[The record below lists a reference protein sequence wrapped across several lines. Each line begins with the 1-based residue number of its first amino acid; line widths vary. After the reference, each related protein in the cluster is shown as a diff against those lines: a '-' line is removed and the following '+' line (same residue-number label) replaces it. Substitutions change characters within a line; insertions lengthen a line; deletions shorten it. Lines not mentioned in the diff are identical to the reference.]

1 VVSGLLGE
9 YEGNPA
15 NPATN
20 PPPSES
26 RCQRLRSLPGMPIF
40 EYQCTKCH
48 DRTEVIQKFT
58 DPPYAA
64 CTKCG
69 GEVKKLASAPAIQF
83 KGSGFYKTDYASASS
98 KAETKAEGKS
108 ESSGDSKPSET
119 KSDTKADSKAETKSE
134 TKTETKTETKSP
146 TKTESKSSD

>member
-1 VVSGLLGE
+1 
-9 YEGNPA
+9 
-15 NPATN
+15 
-20 PPPSES
+20 
-26 RCQRLRSLPGMPIF
+26 MPIY
-40 EYQCTKCH
+40 EYQCTKCN

-98 KAETKAEGKS
+98 KADAKSEGKS

-119 KSDTKADSKAETKSE
+119 KSESKTESKAETKTETKAETKSE
-134 TKTETKTETKSP
+134 TKSP
-146 TKTESKSSD
+146 PKTESKGSD